1 MFKTLKTFDYHPE
14 LIETLLKAKAGAFA
28 ANVIAPLLFLFIL
41 HNQVPNSILYLLTC
55 LQMITFIIRMVFADK
70 ALKILYTAD
79 KKRINKYLKYYLS
92 MIFIN
97 AFLLGLSSIIAA
109 VYVNELYM
117 IILIAMIFSLTSGA
131 MGTLTSVYHAVF
143 IFVTVTLTT
152 VIFGLLLVG
161 TETLHYAI
169 AFLISLYI
177 IIVVPSAFKV
187 YSSINSNLKQR
198 MEIKALNN
206 FLQHNIVELKE
217 KNSNFQNLLDI
228 TMEAII
234 ISDEN
239 QKIIDVNQSAVY
251 LFNFKDKSEAL
262 GKNIIEFVPKYEL
275 SKLQNVMQKET
286 VEPYE
291 IDLKKSYGETFPTL
305 TSGRDMVIDGTKV
318 RISTILDL
326 SQIKQ
331 KDQLLIQQSRQAA
344 MGEMIGNI
352 AHQWRQPLNALGLV
366 LQNIN
371 LEHQLGT
378 LDDEFMQRSV
388 DKGTK
393 LTQTMSKTIDD
404 FRDFFKPN
412 RQREYFKIVDSIK
425 SSIDLVES
433 SFEHNNI
440 KIKTDLDEHI
450 KLSGHSNEFSQVVL
464 NILSNAKDV
473 LIDRNIKD
481 KEVQISTFQ
490 KENNIFIEIS
500 DNAGGIPKGVIEKI
514 FEPYFSTKEEGKG
527 TGIGLY
533 MSKTIVEENMDG
545 KLSVR
550 NNDNGAVFT
559 IMIPKTLE
567 DSLC

>member
-1 MFKTLKTFDYHPE
+1 
-14 LIETLLKAKAGAFA
+14 
-28 ANVIAPLLFLFIL
+28 
-41 HNQVPNSILYLLTC
+41 
-55 LQMITFIIRMVFADK
+55 
-70 ALKILYTAD
+70 
-79 KKRINKYLKYYLS
+79 
-92 MIFIN
+92 
-97 AFLLGLSSIIAA
+97 
-109 VYVNELYM
+109 
-117 IILIAMIFSLTSGA
+117 
-131 MGTLTSVYHAVF
+131 
-143 IFVTVTLTT
+143 
-152 VIFGLLLVG
+152 
-161 TETLHYAI
+161 
-169 AFLISLYI
+169 
-177 IIVVPSAFKV
+177 
-187 YSSINSNLKQR
+187 
-198 MEIKALNN
+198 
-206 FLQHNIVELKE
+206 
-217 KNSNFQNLLDI
+217 
-228 TMEAII
+228 
-234 ISDEN
+234 
-239 QKIIDVNQSAVY
+239 
-251 LFNFKDKSEAL
+251 
-262 GKNIIEFVPKYEL
+262 
-275 SKLQNVMQKET
+275 
-286 VEPYE
+286 
-291 IDLKKSYGETFPTL
+291 
-305 TSGRDMVIDGTKV
+305 
-318 RISTILDL
+318 
-326 SQIKQ
+326 
-331 KDQLLIQQSRQAA
+331 